1 MLHFITSPH
10 EIAYVLRSRRIIRKL
25 FYVCPIF
32 CMYVVESGIVRFSDL
47 PTDQTFHQFHDLYT
61 ELDLHRIMSGFHGA
75 FATGVASQ
83 QGTLTL
89 PDTWFRP
96 PFWDLPMLQLL
107 RPNSSNLPYLYST
120 FHLEY
125 PLVLSRFC
133 FINQLITQLRWQ
145 MSPLSDINCCVTE
158 PSVSHLCMS
167 YSHCTVC
174 MTVLVIQLLQIS
186 VLFSSPNQIL

>member
-1 MLHFITSPH
+1 MTFWPL
-10 EIAYVLRSRRIIRKL
+10 AN
-25 FYVCPIF
+25 
-32 CMYVVESGIVRFSDL
+32 SDL

-75 FATGVASQ
+75 FAKGVTSK

-89 PDTWFRP
+89 PDSWFRP

-107 RPNSSNLPYLYST
+107 RPNSSNLPCLYST

-133 FINQLITQLRWQ
+133 FLNCYISKHYIKI
-145 MSPLSDINCCVTE
+145 LSISTTNERQDTVHFQ
-158 PSVSHLCMS
+158 HLCS
-167 YSHCTVC
+167 RCVRFIEDELECGTNTSHEPDNIFWDPIAANV
-174 MTVLVIQLLQIS
+174 S
-186 VLFSSPNQIL
+186 VRITNCI